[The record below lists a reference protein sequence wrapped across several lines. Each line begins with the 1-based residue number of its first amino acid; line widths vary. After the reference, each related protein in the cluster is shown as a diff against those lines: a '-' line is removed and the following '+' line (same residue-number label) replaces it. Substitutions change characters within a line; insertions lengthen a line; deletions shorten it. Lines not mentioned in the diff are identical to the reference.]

1 MVNLRFPISNSE
13 DTRREDT
20 EMKYILIL
28 GLALSSISTTAF
40 AVKPTGTPGPSVTD
54 DDGGG
59 GPATVN
65 IEHPGKKK

>member
-1 MVNLRFPISNSE
+1 
-13 DTRREDT
+13 
-20 EMKYILIL
+20 MKYVLIL